1 MAQKQIVLVTGAVG
15 NLGSAVVQRF
25 KDDDASLI
33 LFDHHP
39 DRLAARYPDLEPSPT
54 NLLLPGIDLL
64 DKQAVQEAVSKG
76 IAQFGKIDCLV
87 HTVGGFSMGETVAEL
102 SDQTWQKMIDLNLT
116 TLLNTAQ
123 AVIPHLLQ
131 TKGGKIITIGARPS
145 FQGKARMGAYS
156 AAKGAVLRLT
166 ESMSA
171 ELKPSGI
178 NVNCLIPGTI
188 DTPENRQ
195 AMPDADTTRWVSPTS
210 LAEVI
215 HFLCSPAADDIHGS
229 AIPVFGA

>member
-1 MAQKQIVLVTGAVG
+1 
-15 NLGSAVVQRF
+15 
-25 KDDDASLI
+25 
-33 LFDHHP
+33 
-39 DRLAARYPDLEPSPT
+39 
-54 NLLLPGIDLL
+54 L
-64 DKQAVQEAVSKG
+64 DKQAVQGAVSQS

-102 SDQTWQKMIDLNLT
+102 SDRTWQKMFDLNLT
-116 TLLNTAQ
+116 TLLNMAQ
-123 AVIPHLLQ
+123 AVIPPMLQ
-131 TKGGKIITIGARPS
+131 TKSGKIVTVGAGPS
-145 FQGKARMGAYS
+145 FKGKARMSAYS

-188 DTPENRQ
+188 DTPQNRQ
-195 AMPDADTTRWVSPTS
+195 AMPDADTSHWVSPAS

-215 HFLCSPAADDIHGS
+215 HFLCSPAADNIHGS
-229 AIPVFGA
+229 AIPVYGA

>member
-1 MAQKQIVLVTGAVG
+1 MTERQTVLVTGPAG

-25 KDDDASLI
+25 NEDKAALI
-33 LFDHHP
+33 LIDHHP
-39 DRLAARYPDLEPSPT
+39 DRLAERYPDLQDST
-54 NLLLPGIDLL
+54 RGLLLPGIDLL
-64 DKQAVQEAVSKG
+64 ERQAVQDAVDRA
-76 IAQFGKIDCLV
+76 IDQFGKIDCLV

-102 SDQTWQKMIDLNLT
+102 SDQTWQRMFDLNLT
-116 TLLNTAQ
+116 TLLNISR
-123 AVIPHLLQ
+123 AVIPHLIQ
-131 TKGGKIITIGARPS
+131 AKRGKIVTIGARPS
-145 FQGKARMGAYS
+145 LAGKARMSAYS

-171 ELKPSGI
+171 ELKSSGI
-178 NVNCLIPGTI
+178 NANCLIPGTI

-195 AMPDADTTRWVSPTS
+195 AMPDADTSRWVSPAA

-229 AIPVFGA
+229 AIPVYGA